1 MSSVP
6 DRAHSVLFERYSLVV
21 PIKEALER
29 TSEAGACLEKIK
41 QISLLKFQRLRKERE
56 KIFLPSKENPACCV
70 EQTGLDFLALIC
82 YSILSSLSED
92 CCPEAPRKR

>member
-21 PIKEALER
+21 PVKEELER

-56 KIFLPSKENPACCV
+56 KNLFAVK
-70 EQTGLDFLALIC
+70 GK
-82 YSILSSLSED
+82 
-92 CCPEAPRKR
+92 PRLLC